1 MPASG
6 GWKTTIQS
14 AEMTA
19 SDGAALGPRPWT
31 RRLPIR
37 GRNAPFAPAAD
48 AQAPSAISDAA
59 MQPNLMLPTAD
70 TVTQAG
76 INRRDLQLPPSA
88 QTNKAPTLPAPAI
101 YRAIS
106 TQRVPRFQK

>member
-1 MPASG
+1 
-6 GWKTTIQS
+6 
-14 AEMTA
+14 
-19 SDGAALGPRPWT
+19 
-31 RRLPIR
+31 
-37 GRNAPFAPAAD
+37 
-48 AQAPSAISDAA
+48 

-76 INRRDLQLPPSA
+76 INRRDPQLPPST

-106 TQRVPRFQK
+106 TQPVPRFQK